1 MNLSTSLTGVMIVLF
16 VSLLIAYIIL
26 SVSRP
31 SAIVSLSP
39 IVGSIGTPTRVGTSS
54 DVRDLFLTPPGSS
67 FIAYIFCTVNNKTPS
82 VGATQDPISIFSM
95 GNSVKF
101 QILPGGISSPA
112 KTVLSV
118 KTQGA
123 QTPTEEIIV
132 PDFPQ
137 QRWVQLAIIREGRRY
152 TIYYNGKPV
161 ASHRTTYFPVVN
173 SSQLTMGDKRLRGEF
188 VGVKVVPTPLRLEEI
203 QSELRDTSDTR
214 HQPYKPTDI
223 ASVIAKLGCPG
234 GLFCFSTS
242 STPKGNP
249 LKMWESPY
257 A

>member
-1 MNLSTSLTGVMIVLF
+1 MSLSTNLTGVMIVLF

-31 SAIVSLSP
+31 NAITSLSP
-39 IVGSIGTPTRVGTSS
+39 IVGSIGTPTNVGTTN
-54 DVRDLFLTPPGSS
+54 DVRDLFLTPPGST
-67 FIAYIFCTVNNKTPS
+67 FLTYIFCTVNNKTPS
-82 VGATQDPISIFSM
+82 VGGSQDAISIFGM
-95 GNSVKF
+95 GHSVKL
-101 QILPGGISSPA
+101 QIIPGGMSSPP

-118 KTQGA
+118 KTQGPGESVE
-123 QTPTEEIIV
+123 QISI

-137 QRWVQLAIIREGRRY
+137 QRWVHLGIVREGRRY

-223 ASVIAKLGCPG
+223 ASVIGNFGCPN

-242 STPKGNP
+242 SPPKGNP